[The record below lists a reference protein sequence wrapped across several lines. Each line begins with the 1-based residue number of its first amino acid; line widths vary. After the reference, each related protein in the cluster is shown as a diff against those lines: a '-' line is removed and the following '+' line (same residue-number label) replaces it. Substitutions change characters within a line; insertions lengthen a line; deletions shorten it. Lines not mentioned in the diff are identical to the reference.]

1 MPDIKKLVE
10 KDKIVAEGFKYRR
23 RFFNLIGTSILAMVF
38 IFALTSIL
46 IIRLIPIAILFVAL
60 FYLFKFKSWE
70 KTNKEYIKNLGFT
83 VG

>member
-23 RFFNLIGTSILAMVF
+23 RFFNLIGTSILAMVL

-46 IIRLIPIAILFVAL
+46 IIRLIPVAIFFVAL

-70 KTNKEYIKNLGFT
+70 KTNKEYIKNLGFS